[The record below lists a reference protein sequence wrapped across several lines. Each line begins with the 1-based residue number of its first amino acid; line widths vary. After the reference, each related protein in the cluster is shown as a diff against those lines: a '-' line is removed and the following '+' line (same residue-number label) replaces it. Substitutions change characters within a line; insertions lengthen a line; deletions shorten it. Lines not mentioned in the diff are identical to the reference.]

1 MKLDKSF
8 KGTVEYFKERPGAT
22 WKQLICVPAGTK
34 NAESI
39 LEEKREEF
47 RSAYPNV
54 EFKTEVK

>member
-1 MKLDKSF
+1 MKVDKSF

-22 WKQLICVPAGTK
+22 WKQLLALPAGTK
-34 NAESI
+34 NAEALI
-39 LEEKREEF
+39 EEKREEF